1 MIWVMVEK
9 PKNNKQRELLH
20 QTREG
25 QGHKSLL
32 THLTCSWAS
41 QVVSEERSPNLGTEH
56 SGAVG
61 FSPISGSREGQATHQ
76 GTPGTKKKATL
87 SSPVPKHPHKILSR
101 NMGEGQL
108 TVLCA
113 CCALSHRPA
122 CDTPSFGSSVSHTG
136 LEPTACLSTSLSG
149 LQYPYG
155 KNRHNITDH
164 SMFMEGPK

>member
-41 QVVSEERSPNLGTEH
+41 QVVSQEGSPNVGTEH

-61 FSPISGSREGQATHQ
+61 LSPISGYRGGSGNTPRDPGNQEESYTVKSCSKASPQDPVQKHGRGSADSTLCMLCTVPQACLRH
-76 GTPGTKKKATL
+76 
-87 SSPVPKHPHKILSR
+87 PKFWLKC
-101 NMGEGQL
+101 Q
-108 TVLCA
+108 
-113 CCALSHRPA
+113 SHR
-122 CDTPSFGSSVSHTG
+122 FGTHCLPIYFPVWPRVS
-136 LEPTACLSTSLSG
+136 
-149 LQYPYG
+149 LQE
-155 KNRHNITDH
+155 K
-164 SMFMEGPK
+164 